1 MMIKTYATDKR
12 NEIQNEFITR
22 EEGKYEELNH
32 VSKHYQTCI
41 DVYAVILVWLAD
53 RSYFSFFKIIMF
65 NSNVLLHIGTCLHSS
80 LRLAFVGLAVFKRK
94 MI

>member
-32 VSKHYQTCI
+32 VSKDYP
-41 DVYAVILVWLAD
+41 
-53 RSYFSFFKIIMF
+53 
-65 NSNVLLHIGTCLHSS
+65 LLHIGICLHSS
-80 LRLAFVGLAVFKRK
+80 LRLAFVGLAIFKRK